1 MLVHQ
6 SLDYFVVVVICGCTD
21 NGSVRHWVL
30 CVFFRKY
37 MCGVDVLDKGC
48 GGIFNVL
55 STSSLMSFTFT
66 WCMCLRWYCCWCVW
80 LVLWVAGGFL
90 CRVLCISVLSLSR
103 LCMISLGLVF
113 FGFGTKDSPLLRTSI
128 SAVVSI
134 LLLRLTIVSVVL
146 GC

>member
-6 SLDYFVVVVICGCTD
+6 SLDCFVVVVICGCAD

-30 CVFFRKY
+30 CGFFRKY
-37 MCGVDVLDKGC
+37 MRGVDVLDKGC

-66 WCMCLRWYCCWCVW
+66 WCICLQWYCCWCVW
-80 LVLWVAGGFL
+80 LVFVGISVQSSVYICFEFDEVVYDFSWFGLLWVRYKGQ
-90 CRVLCISVLSLSR
+90 SLIED
-103 LCMISLGLVF
+103 LF
-113 FGFGTKDSPLLRTSI
+113 
-128 SAVVSI
+128 SAVVS
-134 LLLRLTIVSVVL
+134 LLFLRLTMVSVVL

>member
-1 MLVHQ
+1 M
-6 SLDYFVVVVICGCTD
+6 VVVICGCTD

-48 GGIFNVL
+48 GGSFNVL

-66 WCMCLRWYCCWCVW
+66 WCMWLWWYCCWCVW

-90 CRVLCISVLSLSR
+90 CRVLCTVCTLIFRHSNCS
-103 LCMISLGLVF
+103 
-113 FGFGTKDSPLLRTSI
+113 SPEPKRCDFLLN
-128 SAVVSI
+128 ADEE
-134 LLLRLTIVSVVL
+134 
-146 GC
+146 

>member
-1 MLVHQ
+1 
-6 SLDYFVVVVICGCTD
+6 
-21 NGSVRHWVL
+21 
-30 CVFFRKY
+30 

-55 STSSLMSFTFT
+55 STSSLMSFTFS
-66 WCMCLRWYCCWCVW
+66 MCLRWYCCWCVW

-90 CRVLCISVLSLSR
+90 CRVLCIAILSLSR

-113 FGFGTKDSPLLRTSI
+113 FGFSTKDSPLLRTSI

-134 LLLRLTIVSVVL
+134 LLLRLTIVSVLL